1 MSDLLQ
7 TILDR
12 YPSIQPDRRG
22 EYHVDC
28 PFCGKEAHHGQTH
41 FSFSD
46 AGYKCFVCG
55 SSGGLV
61 ALSRQFG
68 MTDIPLMPRVERKPE
83 PTPAA
88 PWRTNPER
96 LLAGYWNH
104 PQRYTA
110 WQNYKPLTKESI
122 DRHQF
127 GYGQLPF
134 LGKEGDWY
142 MSKVNWLIV
151 PLFEHGEL
159 VGLRGRN
166 LTDNGPKWISA
177 TGTSY
182 TLWGTDAVQAGDT
195 VWLCENYVDA
205 AWLMQVHPEWKA
217 VAIGGATT
225 WRDGWCDFLWTRK
238 PSRVVVALDCDLA
251 GQASGSTL
259 ERLRK
264 QWTVDHPGL
273 AVPEPNGPKIA
284 NSLRKSGINA
294 MLFRWPSD
302 APDKAGID
310 WALSRKKVTA

>member
-22 EYHVDC
+22 EYHIDC
-28 PFCGKEAHHGQTH
+28 PFCGKETHRGQTH

-68 MTDIPLMPRVERKPE
+68 MTDIPLMPRTERKPE
-83 PTPAA
+83 PAAIA
-88 PWRTNPER
+88 PWRMNPDL

-110 WQNYKPLTKESI
+110 WQNYKPLSKGSI

-134 LGKEGDWY
+134 QGKDGDWY
-142 MSKVNWLIV
+142 MSKGNWLIV
-151 PLFEHGEL
+151 PLFEQGQL

-182 TLWGTDAVQAGDT
+182 TLWGTDGIRAGDT

-238 PSRVVVALDCDLA
+238 PSRVVVALDCDLV
-251 GQASGSTL
+251 GQASGNTL
-259 ERLRK
+259 ARLRK
-264 QWTVDHPGL
+264 QWMVDHPGL
-273 AVPEPNGPKIA
+273 AVPEPNGPRIA

-294 MLFRWPSD
+294 MLFKWPAD

-310 WALSRKKVTA
+310 WVLSQGEKA